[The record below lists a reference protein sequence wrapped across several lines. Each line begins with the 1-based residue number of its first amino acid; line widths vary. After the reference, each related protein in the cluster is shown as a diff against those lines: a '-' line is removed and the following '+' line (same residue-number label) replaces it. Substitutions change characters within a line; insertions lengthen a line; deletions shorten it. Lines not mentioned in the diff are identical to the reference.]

1 MIKNYKNFILE
12 NLEPEKNDSID
23 IVSSKNALNKME
35 EEIKEYNAKRGTLY
49 NLYMKSLNEI
59 ELNKLLVSNK
69 FLNISDPKK
78 TIFYNK
84 LLGMSAEIFK
94 KQRQIN
100 NLNLSIDKLK
110 KDMDNEKTN
119 IKNNPSSKQYG
130 DENIKLMND
139 KMKVKTKEINKLNQ
153 DCAKLELDLKEK
165 MKQYQKEINDNKNK
179 LQNEPRPL

>member
-1 MIKNYKNFILE
+1 MIKNYKDFILE
-12 NLEPEKNDSID
+12 DLEPAKNDSID

-35 EEIKEYNAKRGTLY
+35 EEIKEYNTKRGTLY
-49 NLYMKSLNEI
+49 NLYMKSLNEL
-59 ELNKLLVSNK
+59 ELNRQLTSNK
-69 FLNISDPKK
+69 FLDANDPKK
-78 TIFYNK
+78 IIFSNK

-100 NLNLSIDKLK
+100 NMNLSVDKMK
-110 KDMDNEKTN
+110 KDLDNEKTN

-130 DENIKLMND
+130 DENIKLIND

-153 DCAKLELDLKEK
+153 DIAKLELDLKEK